1 MRTTALRS
9 TALLLVVAGVTF
21 VTAAPAVAVDE
32 ITPSRTSAVVAGAIT
47 DSLGPGVVTL
57 TNFDVLPVSPAA
69 TPDCQDGI
77 DNDGDGRI
85 DFVPPAGGTADPD
98 CVSATDNSEW
108 ADVQPECADGLD
120 NDFDGLVD
128 FTPPAGETTDPGC
141 TSATDNQEIEG
152 EPDPTPACANGLDD
166 DFDGLVDFVPPAGET
181 KDPGCTSASDLD
193 ESSEGSPPGEDTN
206 PAATSTLPLAGFPTS
221 GSSYAVMSSGDTTFA
236 DDPNT
241 SGGTT
246 QDHGGGGGS
255 HGNSFFDMVKLTTY
269 LQVPQGVNCLAV
281 DFRFFSEEF
290 PEFVGSSVNDGFV
303 AELDT
308 SDFTAD
314 PAQNNAVVAPHNF
327 AFDQAGKVISINTAG
342 FSAEDAAGTTYDGAT
357 PLLRATTPITSGAHT
372 VFFSVFDQG
381 DPVLDSTVFLDRLRL
396 FDAPAGT
403 CKAGTTDDLTPPDTA
418 ITSGPTGTT
427 NDSTPTFTFT
437 STEAGST
444 FQCRVDSEAF
454 AACTTPFTTAA
465 LAPGAHTFEVRATDA
480 AGNTDATPA
489 SRSFTIASDDTTPP
503 DTSITAGPSGLT
515 SDSTPTFSFTS
526 TEAGSTFECRVDSGS
541 FASCT
546 TPFTTTALSD
556 GSHTFEVRAT
566 DGAGN
571 TDASPASRTFT
582 VDTTP
587 PDTSITAGPSG
598 TTNDSTP
605 TFSFTSPDSGATFQ
619 CRVDSG
625 AFTAC
630 SSPFTTVA
638 LTDGSH
644 TFEVR
649 ALDAAGNVDL
659 TPASRTFTV
668 DTTPPDTSITA
679 GPSGT
684 TSDSTPT
691 FSFTSTEAGS
701 TFQCRVDA
709 GSFASCTTPFTT
721 TALSDGSHTFEVRAT
736 DAAGN
741 TDASPASRTF
751 TVDTTLPVDTTPP
764 DTTITSGP
772 TGTINVHVSTFTFT
786 SSEAGSTFEC
796 RIDAGTFASCTTPF
810 TTSSLANGTHTFEV
824 RAIDGAGNIDPTP
837 ATRSYTID
845 TVEPQT
851 TITGGPTGT
860 TSDSTPTFTFI
871 SSETGS
877 TFQCRVDAGA
887 FTACTTPFTTAAL
900 ADGTHTFEVRA
911 TDAVG
916 NTDASPAA
924 RTFTIATATPP
935 PPAVPTCAGLKAT
948 VVGTAG
954 GDELTG
960 TSGNDVIVGLGG
972 NDHISG
978 GGGADVI
985 CGGDGNDKLDG
996 AAGKDLLDGGT
1007 GKDKLVGGGGND
1019 TLLGGDDDD
1028 RLLGNGGDD
1037 RLDGGAGDDQLTG
1050 AAGADRL
1057 DGRAGDDVLEGGGGD
1072 DTLSGHAGD
1081 DHLDGGSGRD
1091 EGVGGPGHDVVVRCE
1106 T

>member
-1 MRTTALRS
+1 
-9 TALLLVVAGVTF
+9 
-21 VTAAPAVAVDE
+21 
-32 ITPSRTSAVVAGAIT
+32 
-47 DSLGPGVVTL
+47 
-57 TNFDVLPVSPAA
+57 
-69 TPDCQDGI
+69 
-77 DNDGDGRI
+77 
-85 DFVPPAGGTADPD
+85 
-98 CVSATDNSEW
+98 
-108 ADVQPECADGLD
+108 
-120 NDFDGLVD
+120 
-128 FTPPAGETTDPGC
+128 
-141 TSATDNQEIEG
+141 
-152 EPDPTPACANGLDD
+152 
-166 DFDGLVDFVPPAGET
+166 
-181 KDPGCTSASDLD
+181 
-193 ESSEGSPPGEDTN
+193 
-206 PAATSTLPLAGFPTS
+206 
-221 GSSYAVMSSGDTTFA
+221 
-236 DDPNT
+236 
-241 SGGTT
+241 
-246 QDHGGGGGS
+246 
-255 HGNSFFDMVKLTTY
+255 MVKLTTY

-465 LAPGAHTFEVRATDA
+465 LAAGRTPSRCGRRTLRATRMRRRR
-480 AGNTDATPA
+480 AGA
-489 SRSFTIASDDTTPP
+489 SRSPPMDTTPP
-503 DTSITAGPSGLT
+503 DTRSPRADRHDQRHT
-515 SDSTPTFSFTS
+515 SRRSRSPPRRRGRRSSAARRGDL
-526 TEAGSTFECRVDSGS
+526 RVLHDPVHDLLVGQRD
-541 FASCT
+541 A
-546 TPFTTTALSD
+546 
-556 GSHTFEVRAT
+556 HVR
-566 DGAGN
+566 GARHRRGGQH
-571 TDASPASRTFT
+571 R
-582 VDTTP
+582 
-587 PDTSITAGPSG
+587 PDPGHQELHHRHGG
-598 TTNDSTP
+598 T
-605 TFSFTSPDSGATFQ
+605 
-619 CRVDSG
+619 
-625 AFTAC
+625 
-630 SSPFTTVA
+630 
-638 LTDGSH
+638 
-644 TFEVR
+644 
-649 ALDAAGNVDL
+649 
-659 TPASRTFTV
+659 
-668 DTTPPDTSITA
+668 
-679 GPSGT
+679 
-684 TSDSTPT
+684 
-691 FSFTSTEAGS
+691 
-701 TFQCRVDA
+701 
-709 GSFASCTTPFTT
+709 
-721 TALSDGSHTFEVRAT
+721 
-736 DAAGN
+736 
-741 TDASPASRTF
+741 
-751 TVDTTLPVDTTPP
+751 
-764 DTTITSGP
+764 
-772 TGTINVHVSTFTFT
+772 
-786 SSEAGSTFEC
+786 
-796 RIDAGTFASCTTPF
+796 
-810 TTSSLANGTHTFEV
+810 
-824 RAIDGAGNIDPTP
+824 
-837 ATRSYTID
+837 
-845 TVEPQT
+845 QT

-1057 DGRAGDDVLEGGGGD
+1057 DGRAGDDVLEAGGGD